1 MRMKFSAT
9 KLAPT
14 LLAIGLLAM
23 LTIMITACAGGTTA
37 AGNSPN
43 TVHMNDTNFDQS
55 SITIKKGESLTLV
68 NDVSTVHI
76 IENGTWD
83 NNGTPK
89 PDINIKNEG
98 APVVDA
104 QMNGGDSRT
113 FGPFNTAGTF
123 QLYCTVHNGMNL
135 TVIVK

>member
-1 MRMKFSAT
+1 MRMKFSGA
-9 KLAPT
+9 KLAPA
-14 LLAIGLLAM
+14 LLAISLLAM
-23 LTIMITACAGGTTA
+23 LTIMITACAGGAATT
-37 AGNSPN
+37 GNSPN

-83 NNGTPK
+83 KDGTPK
-89 PDINIKNEG
+89 PDIGKNG
-98 APVVDA
+98 APVVDT